1 LGIDDQT
8 GSVSVN
14 KMADLVLWSG
24 DPFSVYS
31 RPEKVMIDGVLLL
44 DEATGLKPV
53 TDFELGLR
61 VKTL

>member
-1 LGIDDQT
+1 
-8 GSVSVN
+8 
-14 KMADLVLWSG
+14 
-24 DPFSVYS
+24 
-31 RPEKVMIDGVLLL
+31 MIDGVLLL